1 MKGHNMEQL
10 YDRADIYD
18 LLEKDPSRAKFVRKH
33 WETILKNRN
42 IRNLLDVSIGSGN
55 MTLPLL
61 ELGVS
66 LCGSDLS
73 INMLRKCRDKAT
85 AKGCTVD
92 LRECDFR
99 KLNTVFHKQF
109 DCVASTGN
117 SLPYVRNDEV
127 MDVISQMDALVRPG
141 GYLYLDLR
149 NWDLIQ
155 KTRQRFYLYNPVF
168 DNDIR
173 INLTQAWDYYED
185 GTMDF
190 NLLFTF
196 EKENKIL
203 QKEIFTEHYY
213 PISQEMMIS
222 KLKQLGYQGISVY
235 RMPAHAGTFEIE
247 KHDWYSVI
255 GQKPN

>member
-1 MKGHNMEQL
+1 
-10 YDRADIYD
+10 
-18 LLEKDPSRAKFVRKH
+18 
-33 WETILKNRN
+33 
-42 IRNLLDVSIGSGN
+42 
-55 MTLPLL
+55 
-61 ELGVS
+61 
-66 LCGSDLS
+66 
-73 INMLRKCRDKAT
+73 
-85 AKGCTVD
+85 
-92 LRECDFR
+92 
-99 KLNTVFHKQF
+99 LNTVFHKQF

-190 NLLFTF
+190 NLLFYLRKGEQNPPERDF
-196 EKENKIL
+196 
-203 QKEIFTEHYY
+203 
-213 PISQEMMIS
+213 
-222 KLKQLGYQGISVY
+222 Y
-235 RMPAHAGTFEIE
+235 RALLSNFPGNDDQQTKATGLSGHFRIQNARSCR
-247 KHDWYSVI
+247 YL
-255 GQKPN
+255 